1 MVSEITHPPLE
12 SLRSGRIADN
22 GVVNHS
28 PSEQSHTVNCDTT
41 KYKDMGLKKRRV
53 GSWVLK
59 WWWEQ
64 GRGGDLAGA

>member
-28 PSEQSHTVNCDTT
+28 PSEQSHTVHFYMTE
-41 KYKDMGLKKRRV
+41 YKDRRRKKRRV

-59 WWWEQ
+59 WWWEH
-64 GRGGDLAGA
+64 RGVDLAGA